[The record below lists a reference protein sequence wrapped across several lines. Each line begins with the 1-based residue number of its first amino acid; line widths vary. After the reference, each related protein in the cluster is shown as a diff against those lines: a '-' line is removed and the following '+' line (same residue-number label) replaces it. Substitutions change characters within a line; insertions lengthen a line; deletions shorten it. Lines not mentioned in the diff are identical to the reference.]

1 MKIVL
6 AGGGTAGHI
15 EPALAVAREWA
26 KSHPNSEFIFLGT
39 KGGLEESLVP
49 NSGYKLSL
57 ITKVRIPRK
66 VSFSLLKVPQTFMA
80 AFSECRQIIQ
90 GAQLLVGFGGY
101 VSGPAYIAAKSLRV
115 PIVIHEA
122 NAKPGMA
129 NKFGALFTKYLA
141 IAQAVDGGAFSGA
154 LLTGLPLRRDV
165 QDAFLKAK
173 TDWKKARATAKSEIG
188 FSPELPVILITGGS
202 QGSVAI
208 NQTILASLPD
218 FESKRV
224 QILHSVG
231 ARNALPESSHFYKP
245 TTYISDMASA
255 YLAAD
260 LVIARSGAVT
270 CSEVQALG
278 KYALFIPLPIGN
290 GEQEVNAKSLIQ
302 AGRAEVISQKSFSTN
317 WLTNNLDRLLTISAA
332 QPDEGSDA
340 DLAAAQ
346 KIVALMEL
354 AIDEHRL

>member
-1 MKIVL
+1 MKIIF

-26 KSHPNSEFIFLGT
+26 ISHPASEFVFLGT

-57 ITKVRIPRK
+57 ITKVRIPRRI
-66 VSFSLLKVPQTFMA
+66 SFSLLKVPQTFMS
-80 AFSECRQIIQ
+80 AFSECRQIMQ
-90 GAQLLVGFGGY
+90 GADLLVGFGGY
-101 VSGPAYIAAKSLRV
+101 VSGPAYIAAKSLSV

-122 NAKPGMA
+122 NAKPGVA
-129 NKFGALFTKYLA
+129 NKFGALFTNHLA
-141 IAQAVDGGAFSGA
+141 IAQAVDSGAFSGA
-154 LLTGLPLRRDV
+154 LLTGLPLRSDV
-165 QDAFLKAK
+165 QQALLSAK
-173 TDWKKARATAKSEIG
+173 TNWAKARATAKSEIG

-208 NQTILASLPD
+208 NQTIIESLPA

-231 ARNALPESSHFYKP
+231 ARNALPQSSQFYKP

-290 GEQEVNAKSLIQ
+290 GEQEVNARTLIQ
-302 AGRAEVISQKSFSTN
+302 AGRAEVISQKSFSTD
-317 WLTNNLDRLLTISAA
+317 WLTKNLDRLLSISAA
-332 QPDEGSDA
+332 QSDEGSEA

-354 AIDEHRL
+354 AIDEHRS

>member
-15 EPALAVAREWA
+15 EPALAVAREWS
-26 KSHPNSEFIFLGT
+26 KNHPDSEFTFLGT
-39 KGGLEESLVP
+39 KDGLEVSLVP
-49 NSGYKLSL
+49 KSGYKLSL

-66 VSFSLLKVPQTFMA
+66 ISFSLLKVPQSFMA
-80 AFSECRQIIQ
+80 AFSECRQVIQ
-90 GAQLLVGFGGY
+90 GADLLIGFGGY
-101 VSGPAYIAAKSLRV
+101 VSGPAYLAAKSLRV

-129 NKFGALFTKYLA
+129 NKFGALFTNYLA

-154 LLTGLPLRRDV
+154 LLTGLPLRSDV
-165 QDAFLKAK
+165 QQALLSAKAN
-173 TDWKKARATAKSEIG
+173 WLKARASAKSELG
-188 FSPELPVILITGGS
+188 FRPELPVILITGGS
-202 QGSVAI
+202 QGSTAI
-208 NQTILASLPD
+208 NETIVGSLQF

-231 ARNALPESSHFYKP
+231 SRNTLPESSQTYKP

-260 LVIARSGAVT
+260 LIVARSGAVT

-290 GEQEVNAKSLIQ
+290 GEQEVNARTLVE
-302 AGRAEVISQKSFSTN
+302 AGRAEVISQKSFSTD
-317 WLTNNLDRLLTISAA
+317 WLKNNLDRLLSISAA
-332 QPDEGSDA
+332 RPDEGSENDVP
-340 DLAAAQ
+340 AAQ

-354 AIDEHRL
+354 AIDEHRS

>member
-1 MKIVL
+1 V
-6 AGGGTAGHI
+6 
-15 EPALAVAREWA
+15 
-26 KSHPNSEFIFLGT
+26 
-39 KGGLEESLVP
+39 
-49 NSGYKLSL
+49 
-57 ITKVRIPRK
+57 
-66 VSFSLLKVPQTFMA
+66 Q
-80 AFSECRQIIQ
+80 Q
-90 GAQLLVGFGGY
+90 
-101 VSGPAYIAAKSLRV
+101 
-115 PIVIHEA
+115 
-122 NAKPGMA
+122 
-129 NKFGALFTKYLA
+129 
-141 IAQAVDGGAFSGA
+141 A
-154 LLTGLPLRRDV
+154 LLS
-165 QDAFLKAK
+165 AK
-173 TDWKKARATAKSEIG
+173 TNWAKARATAKSELG

-208 NQTILASLPD
+208 NQTILESLSA

-231 ARNALPESSHFYKP
+231 ARNALPQSSQLYKP

-290 GEQEVNAKSLIQ
+290 GEQEVNARTLIQ
-302 AGRAEVISQKSFSTN
+302 AGRAEVVSQKSFSTD
-317 WLTNNLDRLLTISAA
+317 WLTKNLDRLLSISAA
-332 QPDEGSDA
+332 QSDEGSEA

-354 AIDEHRL
+354 AIDEHRS

>member
-15 EPALAVAREWA
+15 EPALAVAREWS
-26 KSHPNSEFIFLGT
+26 KNHPDSEFTFLGT
-39 KGGLEESLVP
+39 KDGLEVSLVP
-49 NSGYKLSL
+49 KSGYKLSL

-66 VSFSLLKVPQTFMA
+66 ISFSLLKVPQSFMA
-80 AFSECRQIIQ
+80 AFSECRQVIQ
-90 GAQLLVGFGGY
+90 GADLLIGFGGY
-101 VSGPAYIAAKSLRV
+101 VSGPAYLAAKSLRV

-129 NKFGALFTKYLA
+129 NKFGALFTNYLA

-154 LLTGLPLRRDV
+154 LLTGLPLRSDV
-165 QDAFLKAK
+165 QQALLSAKENWLKA
-173 TDWKKARATAKSEIG
+173 RVSAKSELG
-188 FSPELPVILITGGS
+188 FRPELPVILITGGS
-202 QGSVAI
+202 QGSTAI
-208 NQTILASLPD
+208 NETIVDSLQF

-231 ARNALPESSHFYKP
+231 SRNTLPESSQTYKP

-260 LVIARSGAVT
+260 LIVARSGAVT

-290 GEQEVNAKSLIQ
+290 GEQEVNARTLVE
-302 AGRAEVISQKSFSTN
+302 AGRAEVISQKSFSTD
-317 WLTNNLDRLLTISAA
+317 WLKNNLDRLLSISAA
-332 QPDEGSDA
+332 RPDEGSENDVP
-340 DLAAAQ
+340 AAQ

-354 AIDEHRL
+354 AIDEHRS

>member
-15 EPALAVAREWA
+15 EPALAVAREWT
-26 KSHPNSEFIFLGT
+26 KSHPTSEFIFLGT

-57 ITKVRIPRK
+57 ITKVRIPRRA
-66 VSFSLLKVPQTFMA
+66 SFSLLKVPQTFMA
-80 AFSECRQIIQ
+80 AFSECRQIIE
-90 GAQLLVGFGGY
+90 GADLLVGFGGY
-101 VSGPAYIAAKSLRV
+101 VSGPAYMAAKSLRI

-141 IAQAVDGGAFSGA
+141 IAQAVEGGAFSNA
-154 LLTGLPLRRDV
+154 LLTGLPLRSDV
-165 QDAFLKAK
+165 QQALLTAK
-173 TDWKKARATAKSEIG
+173 TNWSKARANAKSEIG
-188 FSPELPVILITGGS
+188 FNPELPVILITGGS
-202 QGSVAI
+202 QGSAAI
-208 NQTILASLPD
+208 NETILGSMPALK
-218 FESKRV
+218 SKSV

-290 GEQEVNAKSLIQ
+290 GEQEVNAKTLIE
-302 AGRAEVISQKSFSTN
+302 AGRAEVVSQKSFSVG
-317 WLTNNLDRLLTISAA
+317 WLTNNLNRLLSTSAA
-332 QPDEGSDA
+332 QTDEGSEA

-354 AIDEHRL
+354 AIKEHRP